1 MASDISTTQAHGLRP
16 SNLDDFAKF
25 GRLAANT
32 AFVPKDFRGRPEDCT
47 LAAMFGA
54 ELGLGPM
61 QSLQSIAVVNGR
73 PTVWGDAA
81 LALVRASGLCVT
93 VEEGVEGQGDDRA
106 GFCIVQR
113 KGEKAQKRVF
123 TVAQAKQAGLW
134 GKAGP
139 WQAYSE
145 RMLQLRARGFALRD
159 VFADVLRGMV
169 TAEEAAD
176 YQITPTIGSTVE
188 YRPKFDTAP
197 VDEPEAV
204 AVVEPVKPVEK
215 AEDRVAS
222 ARAAIARASTLDRLE
237 KIRDQII
244 ERRREGVFT
253 DAEAIELCDLAEGKI
268 DFLNN
273 KSEEIVT
280 P

>member
-1 MASDISTTQAHGLRP
+1 MSSEIAHTQPHGLRP
-16 SNLDDFAKF
+16 LTLDDFAKF
-25 GRLAANT
+25 GKLAANT

-93 VEEGVEGQGDDRA
+93 VEEGVEGEGDDRA
-106 GFCIVQR
+106 GFCVVQR
-113 KGEKAQKRVF
+113 KGEKAQKRIF

-134 GKAGP
+134 GKQGP

-176 YQITPTIGSTVE
+176 YQHDIPAPEPVVIRTRGEKAPSLARIAEAQATP
-188 YRPKFDTAP
+188 PAP
-197 VDEPEAV
+197 VENAFMTAMAAV
-204 AVVEPVKPVEK
+204 AAAADLKGCDSVRRKLDKSLEAGRITQAEFDDLVEQIQT
-215 AEDRVAS
+215 
-222 ARAAIARASTLDRLE
+222 RANEL
-237 KIRDQII
+237 I
-244 ERRREGVFT
+244 E
-253 DAEAIELCDLAEGKI
+253 AEGA
-268 DFLNN
+268 
-273 KSEEIVT
+273 VT
-280 P
+280 